1 MNLTLSEEQLA
12 LQETLNRFVAK
23 DYSFKTRHDIIG
35 SATGISASHW
45 AQFAEL
51 GLLALPFAETYG
63 GLGGSAVDTMLV
75 MEAMGRGLMVE
86 PYLATVVL
94 AGGLL
99 RDAGSEAQKE
109 LWLPQIADGSLLM
122 GFAHYETGGR
132 YEIDRVATR
141 AQRTGGGYV
150 LNGTKTFVL
159 HGAQANQL
167 IVSALDVHDA
177 QPAGTLSLFMVDPN
191 AEGVNIH
198 DYVTQDNL
206 RAAEITFTDVK
217 LDDHALLGEDHA
229 VAALPTIERV
239 LDAANAALCAEAVG
253 AMDALNQAT
262 LEYLKTRKQFGV
274 PIGSF
279 QALQHR
285 MVDMFTAAEQARSMA
300 ILASIRMQ
308 SANAAE
314 RRWACAAA
322 KVLVSE
328 SARLVGQQAV
338 QLHGGM
344 GVTDELNIS
353 HYFKRLTAICA
364 TFGDADYHLGYVS
377 DSLLAA

>member
-1 MNLTLSEEQLA
+1 MNLTLSAEQLA

-23 DYSFKTRHDIIG
+23 DYSFKTRHDIIR
-35 SATGISASHW
+35 SATGISAPHW

-51 GLLALPFAETYG
+51 GLLALPFAEEHG

-75 MEAMGRGLMVE
+75 MQAVGRGLMVE

-99 RDAGSEAQKE
+99 RAAGSEAQQA

-122 GFAHYETGGR
+122 AFAHYEAGGR
-132 YEIDRVATR
+132 YEIDQVT
-141 AQRTGGGYV
+141 TTVLPSGEGYV
-150 LNGTKTFVL
+150 LNGAKTFVL
-159 HGAQANQL
+159 HGAQAHRL
-167 IVSALDVHDA
+167 IVSARRAGDA
-177 QPAGTLSLFMVDPN
+177 DASELGLFLVDPN
-191 AEGVNIH
+191 AEGVNMR

-206 RAAEITFTDVK
+206 RAAEIIFTDVK
-217 LDDHALLGEDHA
+217 LDRHARLGEANAAD
-229 VAALPTIERV
+229 ALPAIEYV
-239 LDAANAALCAEAVG
+239 LDAANAALCAEA
-253 AMDALNQAT
+253 
-262 LEYLKTRKQFGV
+262 RKQFGV

-300 ILASIRMQ
+300 ILASIRVQ
-308 SANAAE
+308 SGDATE
-314 RRWACAAA
+314 RRWACAAT

-344 GVTDELNIS
+344 GVTDELNVS
-353 HYFKRLTAICA
+353 HYFKRLTAIGA

-377 DSLLAA
+377 NSLLAA

>member
-1 MNLTLSEEQLA
+1 MKLTYSDEQLA
-12 LQETLNRFVAK
+12 LQETLGRFITK
-23 DYSFKTRHDIIG
+23 DYSFKTRHEIIH
-35 SATGISASHW
+35 SPDGISAAHW

-51 GLLALPFAETYG
+51 GLLALPFAEEYG
-63 GLGGSAVDTMLV
+63 GLGGTAVDTMLV
-75 MEAMGRGLMVE
+75 MEAIGCGLMVE

-99 RDAGSEAQKE
+99 RTAGSNAQKVS
-109 LWLPQIADGSLLM
+109 LLPKIADGSLLM
-122 GFAHYETGGR
+122 GFAHYEAGGR
-132 YEIDRVATR
+132 YEIDQVKTQATR
-141 AQRTGGGYV
+141 VGGASR
-150 LNGTKTFVL
+150 LNGVKTFVL

-167 IVSALDVHDA
+167 VVSARDA
-177 QPAGTLSLFMVDPN
+177 DKPNGLSLFLVDAN
-191 AEGVNIH
+191 AEGVSIR
-198 DYVTQDNL
+198 DYATQDNQ
-206 RAAEITFTDVK
+206 RAAEITFTDVR
-217 LDDHALLGEDHA
+217 LGADALLGNAGE
-229 VAALPTIERV
+229 ALPVIECV

-285 MVDMFTAAEQARSMA
+285 MVDMFTAAEQARSMV
-300 ILASIRMQ
+300 ILASIRVQ
-308 SANAAE
+308 SGDVAE

-322 KVLVSE
+322 KVLVCE

-353 HYFKRLTAICA
+353 HYFKRLTVIAA
-364 TFGDADYHLGYVS
+364 SFGDADHHLGYVS
-377 DSLLAA
+377 DRLLAA

>member
-12 LQETLNRFVAK
+12 LQETLSRFVAK
-23 DYSFKTRHDIIG
+23 DYSFKTRHAIIH
-35 SATGISASHW
+35 SPAGISAAHW

-51 GLLALPFAETYG
+51 GLLALPFAEEHG
-63 GLGGSAVDTMLV
+63 GLGGTAVDTMLV
-75 MEAMGRGLMVE
+75 MEAIGRGLMVE

-94 AGGLL
+94 AGGLV
-99 RDAGSEAQKE
+99 RTAGSEVQKA
-109 LWLPQIADGSLLM
+109 LLLPKIGEGSLLM
-122 GFAHYETGGR
+122 AFAHYEAGGR
-132 YEIDRVATR
+132 YEIDQVKAQATR
-141 AQRTGGGYV
+141 ADGGYV
-150 LNGTKTFVL
+150 LNGVKTFVL
-159 HGAQANQL
+159 HGAQAHQL
-167 IVSALDVHDA
+167 IVSAHDA
-177 QPAGTLSLFMVDPN
+177 DNPNGLSLFLVDAN
-191 AEGVNIH
+191 AEGVSVR
-198 DYVTQDNL
+198 DYVMQDNQ

-217 LDDHALLGEDHA
+217 LGADALLGGAGE
-229 VAALPTIERV
+229 ALPVIERA

-285 MVDMFTAAEQARSMA
+285 MVDLFTAAEQARSMA
-300 ILASIRMQ
+300 ILASIRVQ
-308 SANAAE
+308 SGDVAE

-322 KVLVSE
+322 KVLVCE

-353 HYFKRLTAICA
+353 HYFKRLTVICSS
-364 TFGDADYHLGYVS
+364 FGDADHHLGYVS
-377 DSLLAA
+377 DRLLVA

>member
-1 MNLTLSEEQLA
+1 MNLTLSAEQLA

-23 DYSFKTRHDIIG
+23 DYSFKTRHDIIR
-35 SATGISASHW
+35 SATGISAPHW

-51 GLLALPFAETYG
+51 GLLALPFAEEHG

-75 MEAMGRGLMVE
+75 MQAVGRGLMVE

-99 RDAGSEAQKE
+99 RAAGSEAQQA

-122 GFAHYETGGR
+122 AFAHYEAGGR
-132 YEIDRVATR
+132 YEIDQVTT
-141 AQRTGGGYV
+141 TGLPSGEGYV
-150 LNGTKTFVL
+150 LNGAKTFVL
-159 HGAQANQL
+159 HGAQAHRL
-167 IVSALDVHDA
+167 IVSARRAGDA
-177 QPAGTLSLFMVDPN
+177 DASELGLFLVDPN
-191 AEGVNIH
+191 AEGVNMR

-206 RAAEITFTDVK
+206 RAAEIIFTDVK
-217 LDDHALLGEDHA
+217 LDRHARLGEANAAD
-229 VAALPTIERV
+229 ALPAIEYV

-262 LEYLKTRKQFGV
+262 LEYLKARKQFGV

-300 ILASIRMQ
+300 ILASIRVQ
-308 SANAAE
+308 SGDATE
-314 RRWACAAA
+314 RRWACAAT

-344 GVTDELNIS
+344 GVTDELNVS
-353 HYFKRLTAICA
+353 HYFKRLTAIGA

-377 DSLLAA
+377 NSLLAA

>member
-12 LQETLNRFVAK
+12 LQETLSRFVAK
-23 DYSFKTRHDIIG
+23 DYSLKTRQDIIHSPAG
-35 SATGISASHW
+35 FSAAHW

-51 GLLALPFAETYG
+51 GLLALPFGEEHG
-63 GLGGSAVDTMLV
+63 GLGGTAVDTMLV
-75 MEAMGRGLMVE
+75 MEAIGRGLMVE

-94 AGGLL
+94 AGGLV
-99 RDAGSEAQKE
+99 RTAGNDGQKISV
-109 LWLPQIADGSLLM
+109 LPKIAEGSLLM
-122 GFAHYETGGR
+122 AFAHYEAGGR
-132 YEIDRVATR
+132 YEIDQVKAQATR
-141 AQRTGGGYV
+141 DDGGYV
-150 LNGTKTFVL
+150 LNGVKTFVL

-167 IVSALDVHDA
+167 IVSARDA
-177 QPAGTLSLFMVDPN
+177 DNPNGLSLFLVDAN
-191 AEGVNIH
+191 AEEVSVR
-198 DYVTQDNL
+198 DYVTQDNQ
-206 RAAEITFTDVK
+206 RAAEITFTDVR
-217 LDDHALLGEDHA
+217 LGADALLGDA
-229 VAALPTIERV
+229 GAALSVIERA

-253 AMDALNQAT
+253 VMDALNQAT

-300 ILASIRMQ
+300 ILASIRVQ
-308 SANAAE
+308 SGDVTE

-322 KVLVSE
+322 KVLVCE

-344 GVTDELNIS
+344 GVTDELNVS
-353 HYFKRLTAICA
+353 HYFKRLTVICA
-364 TFGDADYHLGYVS
+364 SFGDADHHLGYVS
-377 DSLLAA
+377 DRLLAA

>member
-12 LQETLNRFVAK
+12 LQETLSRFVAK
-23 DYSFKTRHDIIG
+23 DYSFKTRHAIIH
-35 SATGISASHW
+35 SPAGISVAHW

-51 GLLALPFAETYG
+51 GLLALPFAEEHG
-63 GLGGSAVDTMLV
+63 GLGGTAVDTMLV
-75 MEAMGRGLMVE
+75 MEAIGRGLMVE

-94 AGGLL
+94 AGGLV
-99 RDAGSEAQKE
+99 RDACNDGQKAS
-109 LWLPQIADGSLLM
+109 LLPKIAEGSLLM
-122 GFAHYETGGR
+122 AFAHYEVGGR
-132 YEIDRVATR
+132 YEIDQVKAQATH
-141 AQRTGGGYV
+141 AGGGYV
-150 LNGTKTFVL
+150 LNGVKTFVL

-167 IVSALDVHDA
+167 IVSARDA
-177 QPAGTLSLFMVDPN
+177 DNPNGLSLFLVDAN
-191 AEGVNIH
+191 AEGVSVR
-198 DYVTQDNL
+198 DYVTQDNQ
-206 RAAEITFTDVK
+206 RAAEITFTDIR
-217 LDDHALLGEDHA
+217 LGADALLGGAGE
-229 VAALPTIERV
+229 ALPVIERA

-253 AMDALNQAT
+253 VMDALNQAT

-300 ILASIRMQ
+300 ILASIRVQ
-308 SANAAE
+308 SGDDSKSVAE

-322 KVLVSE
+322 KVLVCE

-353 HYFKRLTAICA
+353 HYFKRLTVICSS
-364 TFGDADYHLGYVS
+364 FGDADHHLGYVS
-377 DSLLAA
+377 DRLLVA